1 MLYWKCW
8 LGGLSVVVF
17 KHKVTAFKLQGG
29 GGGPRSVE
37 ARPTAERHGRRRGG
51 GPHRRAEAKRAG
63 GVQETYRGDEETA
76 GDVQGS
82 REGVRGWSQLER
94 GSAGPGS
101 APKDDGG
108 GIDEASFFLSPRSP
122 SCERSER
129 CCAVGFGKESKPLAD
144 PATVLSQEQP
154 EALRPT
160 PQCPLAEARGASRRE
175 KIEPWR

>member
-1 MLYWKCW
+1 MC
-8 LGGLSVVVF
+8 V
-17 KHKVTAFKLQGG
+17 

-76 GDVQGS
+76 GDVQGY

-108 GIDEASFFLSPRSP
+108 GVDEASFFLSPRSP

-129 CCAVGFGKESKPLAD
+129 CCAIGFGKEPHPLAD

-154 EALRPT
+154 EALRPA